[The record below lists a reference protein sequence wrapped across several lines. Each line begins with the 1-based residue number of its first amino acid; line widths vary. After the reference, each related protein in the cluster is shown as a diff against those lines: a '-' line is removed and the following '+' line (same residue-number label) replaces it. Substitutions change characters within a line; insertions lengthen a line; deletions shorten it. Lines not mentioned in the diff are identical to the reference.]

1 MRLGIDFGTT
11 RIVVAAADRGNYPL
25 AGFESPDGQTR
36 EWFPPLVAINGSER
50 RYGWNAW
57 QVQGD
62 RQWTLLR
69 SLKRLLKRAGPTTQ
83 LDLGGCT
90 MPVIELATEM
100 LSPPQARETAGAAE
114 DQRRKS
120 SSLRASD
127 DPRR

>member
-1 MRLGIDFGTT
+1 MVPAPGGDRWQRTPLRLG
-11 RIVVAAADRGNYPL
+11 RVA
-25 AGFESPDGQTR
+25 
-36 EWFPPLVAINGSER
+36 
-50 RYGWNAW
+50 
-57 QVQGD
+57 QGD
-62 RQWTLLR
+62 RRWTLLR